1 MRIKRKYGQH
11 VMVALFTISCLPSFA
26 GFLDSG
32 KWVWATKRFAIDT
45 EDVEIK
51 GKNLRLYYQDDM
63 GSRKLRIRCDKKDY
77 RVERYLGWDYGWN
90 ASNWESL
97 VDDTM
102 FYEIASQLCF
112 LTGVEGSYPEQNP
125 PLWAEKIITL
135 KGLKTNKNK

>member
-1 MRIKRKYGQH
+1 MSKKYWQYL
-11 VMVALFTISCLPSFA
+11 VITLIAVAPLPSFA

-51 GKNLRLYYQDDM
+51 GNNLRLYYQDDL

-77 RVERYLGWDYGWN
+77 RVERYLGWEYGWN

-97 VDDTM
+97 VDGSM
-102 FYEIASQLCF
+102 FYEVASQLCF
-112 LTGVEGSYPEQNP
+112 LTGIHGSYPEQNP
-125 PLWAEKIITL
+125 PLWAEKIIRL
-135 KGLKTNKNK
+135 KGFPTKKN